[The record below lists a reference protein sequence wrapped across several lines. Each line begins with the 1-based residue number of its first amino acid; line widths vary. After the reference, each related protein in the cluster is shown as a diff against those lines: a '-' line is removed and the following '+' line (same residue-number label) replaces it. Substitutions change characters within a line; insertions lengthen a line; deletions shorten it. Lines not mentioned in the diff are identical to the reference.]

1 MAVSSKT
8 SKANIAE
15 LRAAGVPDSL
25 IANYGGKLN
34 NDEKTKILASFK
46 NQPLAGEDQLP
57 DSLRNDPAYSALPR
71 DMKEIVLYNYQI
83 QKTNDQQKAIN
94 LSSALQQAT
103 EQAEPYWK
111 NILLVAQDEVL
122 RSFEQVN
129 GDYDSSVQRQ
139 LRIIDNIN
147 EDLAN
152 NKNFLSLEEQS
163 ALATIGRNYRSN
175 HDELIDS
182 AAGAGLTFSTK
193 RKIAEQRLTEENS
206 SMVESTKRQAAK
218 QQRDLEIDAS
228 RGILETNKGIQD
240 LTRQVGDF
248 KQNTGRAAEKY
259 LGTSNLPTL
268 QGYNPLGTGTNP
280 VTGQFYEDKV
290 KDIELRKQTLQN
302 ELNAGSLN
310 LSLQNM
316 L

>member
-34 NDEKTKILASFK
+34 NAEKNRILNSFRS
-46 NQPLAGEDQLP
+46 QSLPGEDQLP
-57 DSLRNDPAYSALPR
+57 DSLKNDPAYSKLTR
-71 DMKEIVLYNYQI
+71 DMKEVVLYNYQI
-83 QKTNDQQKAIN
+83 QKTNDEQKAIH
-94 LSSALQQAT
+94 LSNALQQAT

-111 NILLVAQDEVL
+111 NVLLIAQDEVL
-122 RSFEQVN
+122 RSFEQVR
-129 GDYDSSVQRQ
+129 GDYNSSVDRQ
-139 LRIIDNIN
+139 LRIIDSIN
-147 EDLAN
+147 QDLAT

-163 ALATIGRNYRSN
+163 SLATLARNYRAN
-175 HDELIDS
+175 HDELLDS

-193 RKIAEQRLTEENS
+193 RQIAEQRLNEENQG
-206 SMVESTKRQAAK
+206 MVESTKRQFGK
-218 QQRDLEIDAS
+218 QQRDLEMNAL
-228 RGILETNKGIQD
+228 RGLTESNKEIED
-240 LTRQVGDF
+240 LTRRVGEA
-248 KQNTGRAAEKY
+248 QTTIGRGAEKY

-268 QGYNPLGTGTNP
+268 PGYTALGNTP
-280 VTGQFYEDKV
+280 GQLYEEKV
-290 KDIELRKQTLQN
+290 KDIDVRKQTLYN